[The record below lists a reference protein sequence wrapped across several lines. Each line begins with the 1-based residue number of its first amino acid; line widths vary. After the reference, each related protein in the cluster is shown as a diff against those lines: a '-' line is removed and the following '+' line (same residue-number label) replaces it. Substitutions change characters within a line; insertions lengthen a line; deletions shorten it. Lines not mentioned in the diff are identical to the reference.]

1 MIIREIQAAK
11 ILRNMKIMT
20 RILIWCKPF
29 SKYLLVAWVLII
41 ISISSVPSLPT
52 LKIHTS
58 GSDIRL
64 DYLIHVIEY
73 GFLAV
78 MAFLTFA
85 DTQFR
90 LEYRKFFLIAI
101 CLILF
106 ALADEYHQKFIPG
119 RTFNTKDIWSNIG
132 GISGALVFCMVI
144 FKSIT
149 KIIR

>member
-1 MIIREIQAAK
+1 M
-11 ILRNMKIMT
+11 LR
-20 RILIWCKPF
+20 LIVWCKPF
-29 SKYLLVAWVLII
+29 SKYLLVAWFLVI
-41 ISISSVPSLPT
+41 ISVSSVPSLPT

-64 DYLIHVIEY
+64 DYLIHFIEY

-85 DTQFR
+85 DAQFR
-90 LEYRKFFLIAI
+90 LGYRKFFLITI

-119 RTFNTKDIWSNIG
+119 RSFNTKDIWSNIA
-132 GISGALVFCMVI
+132 GISGALMFCVVA
-144 FKSIT
+144 FRSIT
-149 KIIR
+149 RKIR